1 MGKYSGSSTQKTSS
15 ISKPKKLSD
24 IWRGIGCL
32 MMVGIPAISIAAAH
46 ETVKIALD
54 QKWGVIP
61 YQLQGNPRMP
71 EIVYKL
77 SGLYTLLKPIT
88 KLDNFYADALVSI
101 IYMIVISSIISVI
114 YAVVYSMVGPSRY
127 GPTDAPPPKIKIT
140 KKSR

>member
-1 MGKYSGSSTQKTSS
+1 
-15 ISKPKKLSD
+15 
-24 IWRGIGCL
+24 
-32 MMVGIPAISIAAAH
+32 
-46 ETVKIALD
+46 
-54 QKWGVIP
+54 
-61 YQLQGNPRMP
+61 MP

-77 SGLYTLLKPIT
+77 GGLYTLLKPIT

-127 GPTDAPPPKIKIT
+127 GPTDAPPPKIQIT